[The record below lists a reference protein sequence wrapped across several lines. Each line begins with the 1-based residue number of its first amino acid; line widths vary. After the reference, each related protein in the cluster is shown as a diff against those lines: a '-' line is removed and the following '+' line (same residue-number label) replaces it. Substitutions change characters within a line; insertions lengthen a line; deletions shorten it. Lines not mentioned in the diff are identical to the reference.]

1 MARDLIHQACRRA
14 LEKDGWLITHD
25 PFIIQSGGLRMDI
38 DLAAEQAFAAERGLE
53 RILVEIKSFIGKS
66 KLTDFYEAKGKYDMY
81 KRGLKWS
88 KIDRKLYLA
97 IEKRIYESF
106 FQKPLIAETIEDEHI
121 QLIVFDSETEIIE
134 QWIVK

>member
-121 QLIVFDSETEIIE
+121 QLIIFDSETEIIE

>member
-38 DLAAEQAFAAERGLE
+38 DLAAEQSFAAERGLE

>member
-14 LEKDGWLITHD
+14 LQKEGWTITHD
-25 PFIIQSGGLRMDI
+25 PFIIQAGGLRMDI
-38 DLAAEQAFAAERGLE
+38 DLAAEQVFAAERGLE
-53 RILVEIKSFIGKS
+53 QILVEIKSFISKS

-81 KRGLKWS
+81 KRGLRRS

-97 IEKRIYESF
+97 IEKGVYESF

-121 QLIVFDSETEIIE
+121 QLIVFDAETEIIE